1 MESIGDILGKYNPAV
16 PDEVA
21 AVKQYI
27 FKEFGVACS
36 AGIQGESLVI
46 TVGGASLANALRLR
60 QMTIAKAAGTNK
72 RLVFR
77 IG

>member
-27 FKEFGVACS
+27 FQEFGVRS
-36 AGIQGESLVI
+36 SVGIQGNSLVI
-46 TVGGASLANALRLR
+46 TVPGASLANALKLR
-60 QMTIAKAAGTNK
+60 QVAIQKAAGTTK
-72 RLVFR
+72 RLIFR

>member
-1 MESIGDILGKYNPAV
+1 MESIGDLLGKYNPAV

-27 FKEFGVACS
+27 FKEFGAPSSV
-36 AGIQGESLVI
+36 GIQGDSLVI
-46 TVGGASLANALRLR
+46 TVANSSLATALRYR
-60 QMTIAKAAGTNK
+60 TVAIQKAAGTTK
-72 RLVFR
+72 RLLFR